1 VSEPDWWHRA
11 RALEA
16 LDRLEEAEAAITD
29 AVPHIGAPASVATL
43 YAERM
48 RRLQAAGDVEG
59 ARDACRR
66 AEQWITYYA
75 SLATSGGEG
84 MALSRERDA
93 FLVALGREPAGPPPM
108 EPS

>member
-1 VSEPDWWHRA
+1 MSEPDWWQRA

-16 LDRLEEAEAAITD
+16 LGRLEEAEAAITD

-43 YAERM
+43 HAERM

-59 ARDACRR
+59 AREARRR

-84 MALSRERDA
+84 LALSRERDA
-93 FLVALGREPAGPPPM
+93 FLAALGREPAGPPPS
-108 EPS
+108 EP